1 MQAMRLAVL
10 LMLCALTAL
19 PAEDTWAKVREL
31 KSGTELRIYK
41 TNSKDALEAK
51 FERAGDDSLIVTT
64 KSQELSVPKEDI
76 ERVDVRRANGGRLKT
91 HADRKVA
98 QKGAEVTQ
106 NTIPGG
112 TTTVTTGMSFPSKP
126 GFETVYKRPAP
137 DK

>member
-1 MQAMRLAVL
+1 MQAMRFAVL
-10 LMLCALTAL
+10 LMLGTMTAL
-19 PAEDTWAKVREL
+19 PAEDAWAKVREL
-31 KSGTELRIYK
+31 KSGIELRIYK
-41 TNSKDALEAK
+41 ANSKEALEAK

-76 ERVDVRRANGGRLKT
+76 DRVDVRRADGSRLKT
-91 HADRKVA
+91 RANRKVA
-98 QKGAEVTQ
+98 PKGAETSQ

-112 TTTVTTGMSFPSKP
+112 TTTVTTGLSFPSKP